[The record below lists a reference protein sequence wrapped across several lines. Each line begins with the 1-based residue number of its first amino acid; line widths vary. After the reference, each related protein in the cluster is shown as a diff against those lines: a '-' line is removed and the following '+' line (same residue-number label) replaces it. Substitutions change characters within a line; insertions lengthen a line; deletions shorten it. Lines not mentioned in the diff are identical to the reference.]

1 MSRLIPHTAAA
12 LVLMLAAPTAVL
24 AFDPGAGPGKG
35 KGADRHERADRG
47 GDNNRGNASGRDDR
61 GPGRGVQERA
71 DRGGDSN
78 RGNASGRDDR
88 GPGRGVGQAEDR
100 RAERPETRIVEVVRG
115 RGQDARVRGDDAV
128 RDDRREL
135 RRVVEREAF
144 QTRDG
149 RPVVYFHRERDR
161 GLIAGCPPGL
171 AKKNNGCLPPG
182 QARQIARAG
191 ATERYDWLWRSGPD
205 GSRYRYDD
213 GYLYRLNSQGGLLGY
228 LPVLGGAL
236 APGAAWP
243 SQYAYQSAPDYYA
256 SYFGLPQGRD
266 YRYADGALYA
276 VDPQTQVINQVA
288 ALLTG
293 QNLSVGQPLPSGYD
307 IYNVPYAYRS
317 QYADNANAMYRYND
331 GYVYQ
336 ADPKTQLVT
345 AVIQLL
351 T

>member
-1 MSRLIPHTAAA
+1 MSRLIPLTATAIA
-12 LVLMLAAPTAVL
+12 LILAAPTAAL
-24 AFDPGAGPGKG
+24 AFDPGGGTGKG
-35 KGADRHERADRG
+35 KGADRQERAGQRG
-47 GDNNRGNASGRDDR
+47 DDNRGNASRRDDR
-61 GPGRGVQERA
+61 GPDRDVGR
-71 DRGGDSN
+71 
-78 RGNASGRDDR
+78 
-88 GPGRGVGQAEDR
+88 AEDR
-100 RAERPETRIVEVVRG
+100 RVDRAERQAVEVVRG
-115 RGQDARVRGDDAV
+115 RSQDVRVRGDDGRP

-135 RRVVEREAF
+135 RRVEDREVF

-182 QARQIARAG
+182 QARQIARA
-191 ATERYDWLWRSGPD
+191 AAADRYEGLWRTRGD
-205 GSRYRYDD
+205 DSRYRYDD
-213 GYLYRLNSQGGLLGY
+213 GYLYRLNSQGSLLGY

-236 APGAAWP
+236 APGAPWP

-256 SYFGLPQGRD
+256 RYFGLPQGRD

-276 VDPQTQVINQVA
+276 VDPQTQMISQVA

-307 IYNVPYAYRS
+307 IYNVPFDHRA

-336 ADPKTQLVT
+336 ADPKTRLVT

>member
-1 MSRLIPHTAAA
+1 MSRLIPLTATALALILAAPAAA
-12 LVLMLAAPTAVL
+12 LAL
-24 AFDPGAGPGKG
+24 DYGQGQGQGQSQGKGQGQGQGQGQG
-35 KGADRHERADRG
+35 KGADRQERAARG
-47 GDNNRGNASGRDDR
+47 GDEARGNGAAGRDDR
-61 GPGRGVQERA
+61 GPGRGAGRAEER
-71 DRGGDSN
+71 R
-78 RGNASGRDDR
+78 
-88 GPGRGVGQAEDR
+88 V
-100 RAERPETRIVEVVRG
+100 ERPETRLVEVVRG
-115 RGQDARVRGDDAV
+115 RSQDARAGGD
-128 RDDRREL
+128 DDRREL

-182 QARQIARAG
+182 LARQAARPA
-191 ATERYDWLWRSGPD
+191 AADRYDWLWRTRGD
-205 GSRYRYDD
+205 DSRYRYDD
-213 GYLYRLNSQGGLLGY
+213 GYLYRMNSQGSLLGH

-236 APGAAWP
+236 APGATWP
-243 SQYAYQSAPDYYA
+243 SQYAWQSAPDYY
-256 SYFGLPQGRD
+256 SRYFGLPQGRD
-266 YRYADGALYA
+266 YRYADGALYG
-276 VDPQTQVINQVA
+276 VDPQTQRISQVA

-293 QNLSVGQPLPSGYD
+293 QNLSVGQPLPGGYD
-307 IYNVPYAYRS
+307 VYNLPYAHRN

-336 ADPKTQLVT
+336 ADPKTQLIT

>member
-1 MSRLIPHTAAA
+1 MSRLIPLTATALALILAAPAAA
-12 LVLMLAAPTAVL
+12 LAL
-24 AFDPGAGPGKG
+24 DYGQGQGQGQGQSKGQGQG
-35 KGADRHERADRG
+35 KGADGQERAGRG
-47 GDNNRGNASGRDDR
+47 DDDNRGNGGGRDDR
-61 GPGRGVQERA
+61 GPGRAG
-71 DRGGDSN
+71 
-78 RGNASGRDDR
+78 
-88 GPGRGVGQAEDR
+88 GPGEDR
-100 RAERPETRIVEVVRG
+100 RAARPESRVVEIVRG
-115 RGQDARVRGDDAV
+115 RSADARDRGDDDR

-135 RRVVEREAF
+135 RRVVEREVF

-149 RPVVYFHRERDR
+149 RPVVYFQPQRDR

-182 QARQIARAG
+182 LARQPARSA
-191 ATERYDWLWRSGPD
+191 AAERYDWLWRTRGD
-205 GSRYRYDD
+205 DSRYRYEN
-213 GYLYRLNSQGGLLGY
+213 GYLYRMNSQGSLLGY

-236 APGAAWP
+236 APGATWP
-243 SQYAYQSAPDYYA
+243 SQYAYQPAPDYY
-256 SYFGLPQGRD
+256 SRYFGLPQGQD
-266 YRYADGALYA
+266 YRYADGALYG
-276 VDPQTQVINQVA
+276 VNPQTSMISQVA

-293 QNLSVGQPLPSGYD
+293 QNPSVGQPMPGGYD
-307 IYNVPYAYRS
+307 VYNVPYAWRN